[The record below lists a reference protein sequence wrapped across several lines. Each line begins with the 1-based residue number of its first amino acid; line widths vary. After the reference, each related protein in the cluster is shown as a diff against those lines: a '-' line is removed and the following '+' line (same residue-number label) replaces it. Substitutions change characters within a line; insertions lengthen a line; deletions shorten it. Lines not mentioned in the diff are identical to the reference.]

1 MSGFRI
7 SNLGK
12 YKIDRTEDYGWAKS
26 TGEDLT
32 YYEMIRVKGS
42 KPSRYFTVPSHLY
55 KYGER
60 TLALYLKDHRRLWP
74 QFARLL
80 GQEIDISTEEVV
92 FKFPRDRFNDVAKII
107 KLVRS
112 SAPKKPISEEQKK
125 KGTEALMEYRSK
137 HNDLKGK
144 SGDNL
149 NENSLDDYLS
159 IGETE

>member
-1 MSGFRI
+1 MSEFRL

-26 TGEDLT
+26 TGEDLA

-55 KYGER
+55 KYGDH

-74 QFARLL
+74 QIARLL
-80 GQEIDISTEEVV
+80 GQEIDLSTEEVV
-92 FKFPRDRFNDVAKII
+92 FKFPMDRYNDVAKII

-112 SAPKKPISEEQKK
+112 SSHKSALSDEQRN
-125 KGTEALMEYRSK
+125 KGIEAMKEYRKK
-137 HNDLKGK
+137 HTVLKGK

-159 IGETE
+159 IGEAQ

>member
-1 MSGFRI
+1 MSEFRL

-12 YKIDRTEDYGWAKS
+12 YKIDRTEDYKWAKS

-42 KPSRYFTVPSHLY
+42 MPSRYFTVPSHLY
-55 KYGER
+55 KYGEK

-74 QFARLL
+74 QIARLL
-80 GQEIDISTEEVV
+80 GQEIDLSTEEVV
-92 FKFPRDRFNDVAKII
+92 CKFPMDRYNDVAKII

-112 SAPKKPISEEQKK
+112 SSHKSALSDEQRN
-125 KGTEALMEYRSK
+125 KGIEAMKEYRKK
-137 HNDLKGK
+137 HTVLKGK

-159 IGETE
+159 IGEAQ